1 MGTTTRGKEE
11 RQMGIV
17 VWKRGVP
24 QKVLEKRGMKKQ
36 SVKYK
41 LRSAERRGVREC
53 EMKLRSARTG
63 GSRSAEWNWGAPKE
77 GGLQSVEWYRGEP
90 IKAEQSTDG
99 IEEYLS
105 QRRSADMGWG
115 KECGMHYRSA
125 SGYWEAP
132 IPGWGVW
139 TGGSRVWNGIEE
151 RREEELIMEW
161 NRRRSIKAE
170 ELRWGLRSAKSGGV
184 ALQGGGWGCDMA
196 ADVWLIV

>member
-63 GSRSAEWNWGAPKE
+63 GSRSAE
-77 GGLQSVEWYRGEP
+77 
-90 IKAEQSTDG
+90 
-99 IEEYLS
+99 
-105 QRRSADMGWG
+105 
-115 KECGMHYRSA
+115 
-125 SGYWEAP
+125 
-132 IPGWGVW
+132 
-139 TGGSRVWNGIEE
+139 
-151 RREEELIMEW
+151 
-161 NRRRSIKAE
+161 
-170 ELRWGLRSAKSGGV
+170 
-184 ALQGGGWGCDMA
+184 
-196 ADVWLIV
+196 